1 MASLSDLILGQVK
14 SATGNIKLPENLSSQ
29 VLGGLSDSILG
40 GLTQTAT
47 KTGGLDIVKDLLTG
61 KADAAKSPVT
71 AAATNIFANNVL
83 SKLNLGALGTS
94 LTAAIPTVL
103 SKLSGIIQ
111 DRDGD
116 GDVDLND
123 ILLTLQGGSGKG
135 ILGSLTGMLGGLF
148 GGKK

>member
-47 KTGGLDIVKDLLTG
+47 KAGGLEIVKDLLTG

-71 AAATNIFANNVL
+71 AAAANMFNSNVL

-94 LTAAIPTVL
+94 LTAAIPAVL
-103 SKLSGIIQ
+103 SRLSGIIQ